1 MVRHARYITLLP
13 SLSTSMRMLL
23 QDNYGKGGFDTT
35 NFEQMQSE
43 LDSFTEEEFSEM
55 CVVLC
60 RVDLRS
66 SAPADACYAASK
78 ASRASDSTPHHWAP
92 ADSLAHAGTTVN
104 TLGPYLLSLIH
115 I

>member
-1 MVRHARYITLLP
+1 MVRHARYTTLLP
-13 SLSTSMRMLL
+13 SLSTSVRMFS

-55 CVVLC
+55 CVLC
-60 RVDLRS
+60 RVDFRS

-78 ASRASDSTPHHWAP
+78 ASRASDSTPHYWAP
-92 ADSLAHAGTTVN
+92 R
-104 TLGPYLLSLIH
+104 
-115 I
+115 